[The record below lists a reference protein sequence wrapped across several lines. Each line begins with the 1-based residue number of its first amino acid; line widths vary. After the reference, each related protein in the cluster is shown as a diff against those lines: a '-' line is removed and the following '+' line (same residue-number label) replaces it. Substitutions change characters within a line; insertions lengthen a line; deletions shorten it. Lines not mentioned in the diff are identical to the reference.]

1 MLQIIDTEWISMSL
15 YEVMVDY
22 FSPTTIQPSLDY
34 VEQLDHYSTF
44 VRKNIF
50 I

>member
-15 YEVMVDY
+15 YKVVVDF
-22 FSPTTIQPSLDY
+22 FSPTTIQPLW
-34 VEQLDHYSTF
+34 E
-44 VRKNIF
+44 KNIF